1 MTPRRHWGTM
11 LPMRSTWDAED
22 DARAV
27 VASIVVG
34 RATPTDPGG
43 GSEPLH
49 DFDVERFDGNR
60 LAVEVTRCTDP
71 FTFEAQVEI
80 DWRVWLSTGLTHS
93 WNAGF
98 ARPIGVETIA
108 QELVGALVLIEQ
120 AGLETL
126 RLRPCFFDG
135 TAISQMEPA
144 DRPHATRLMS
154 AGLQDVARTWYHL
167 GARSFVRAER
177 GEPSVGGEVR
187 VVLQRSGAW
196 TGPSALVDVAE
207 EYGSKLDTMSKL
219 AKATG
224 YAERHLFVWIDSS
237 ATEPFSAFGS
247 KDLVRGLAEPHVPRA
262 IDAVWLAST
271 LNQVVRWHR
280 QEGWRDFGVWRA

>member
-1 MTPRRHWGTM
+1 
-11 LPMRSTWDAED
+11 MRSTWDAEG

-34 RATPTDPGG
+34 RATPTDPGL

-49 DFDVERFDGNR
+49 DFDVELFDGNR
-60 LAVEVTRCTDP
+60 LAVEVARCSDP
-71 FTFEAQVEI
+71 NAFGAEAEI
-80 DWRVWLSTGLTHS
+80 EIARRVWLSTRLTYS

-98 ARPIGVETIA
+98 VRPIGVTSAAES
-108 QELVGALVLIEQ
+108 LVGAVVLIEQ

-126 RLRPCFFDG
+126 RLRPCFFDS

-177 GEPSVGGEVR
+177 SEPSVGVR
-187 VVLQRSGAW
+187 SVSRSSGRAPGQVRLHW
-196 TGPSALVDVAE
+196 SMWPRSTAPSQTPCPSWRRPP
-207 EYGSKLDTMSKL
+207 GTPS
-219 AKATG
+219 G
-224 YAERHLFVWIDSS
+224 ICSS
-237 ATEPFSAFGS
+237 
-247 KDLVRGLAEPHVPRA
+247 GLTARPTSPSGRSVPRTSCGDWPNPTSPGA
-262 IDAVWLAST
+262 IDAVC
-271 LNQVVRWHR
+271 
-280 QEGWRDFGVWRA
+280 